1 MLSAN
6 VQAPRYIVQKARW
19 SMQSWYTDGVF
30 HYMIHSSSGFT
41 ERKQLLSS
49 FFPLLITEISRWDT
63 THVFEEWS
71 HSNRVLF
78 CCRLSKQTWEQ
89 VLVDRYCHSAIQLC
103 YFNCLLFILLQHSLR
118 NTSMKMRM
126 NSFLSNED
134 VELLATQTAYKHTDD
149 HFPLWPTKS
158 VKKNRPLG
166 FPLYLLMLPH
176 THTKQG
182 LLLDHKYWNIILTI
196 LFVGVLS
203 VWAGVWML
211 AFRQPW
217 ARCKLFCFH
226 FSPYYIL
233 CPRNLLFL
241 TSVSWEKSICYS
253 LIKVAVEQVNL
264 VGRFCL
270 CLAFSSNLML
280 RRCRWGQIDA
290 YFKVQAYQVSSPTL
304 TTWRNKLFL
313 SFAVC

>member
-1 MLSAN
+1 
-6 VQAPRYIVQKARW
+6 
-19 SMQSWYTDGVF
+19 MQSWYTDGVF
-30 HYMIHSSSGFT
+30 SLYDSLFFRYHSEKAAF
-41 ERKQLLSS
+41 KLLFS
-49 FFPLLITEISRWDT
+49 LLITEISRWYT
-63 THVFEEWS
+63 TQVFEEWS

-89 VLVDRYCHSAIQLC
+89 VLVDHYCHSAIQLC
-103 YFNCLLFILLQHSLR
+103 YFNCLLFISSAGGLHRLLQHSLR
-118 NTSMKMRM
+118 NTSKHHALW
-126 NSFLSNED
+126 NSWILSNGD

-158 VKKNRPLG
+158 VKKKKNRPSG

-226 FSPYYIL
+226 FSPYYIF

-241 TSVSWEKSICYS
+241 TSISWEKSICCS
-253 LIKVAVEQVNL
+253 LIKVAEEQVNL

-280 RRCRWGQIDA
+280 RRCRWGQIEA